1 MTPVNYDP
9 FRERALQLRA
19 SEFSRLLDRLMRVL
33 SLRALRAERRTASD
47 GYGEGRPQA
56 C

>member
-1 MTPVNYDP
+1 MTPVNYDQ

-19 SEFSRLLDRLMRVL
+19 SEFSRQLDRLLRVL
-33 SLRALRAERRTASD
+33 SLRTPRAERRTAD
-47 GYGEGRPQA
+47 NRFGAGRPQT